1 MFHIMAGDILDT
13 IDHPNQKRYPDQ
25 QIHMIAIEDY
35 VYLVPFIESE
45 EDVFLKTI
53 IPSRKATK
61 AYRGTKVMTKL
72 DQEESEIL
80 EAIESGKVKRSKN
93 AAETQK
99 RHQQYAEAMFRKDA
113 RINIRLPSKDLRGLQ
128 KKALAEGIPYQTL
141 VASILHKYVEGRLHE
156 NNN

>member
-1 MFHIMAGDILDT
+1 MKLISWDPEKNALLKVQRGVSFEDVVFHIMAGDILDT

-61 AYRGTKVMTKL
+61 AYRGTKK
-72 DQEESEIL
+72 
-80 EAIESGKVKRSKN
+80 
-93 AAETQK
+93 
-99 RHQQYAEAMFRKDA
+99 
-113 RINIRLPSKDLRGLQ
+113 
-128 KKALAEGIPYQTL
+128 
-141 VASILHKYVEGRLHE
+141 
-156 NNN
+156 

>member
-1 MFHIMAGDILDT
+1 MKLISWDPEKNALLKAQRGVSFEDVVFHIMAGDILNT

-61 AYRGTKVMTKL
+61 AYRGTKK
-72 DQEESEIL
+72 
-80 EAIESGKVKRSKN
+80 
-93 AAETQK
+93 
-99 RHQQYAEAMFRKDA
+99 
-113 RINIRLPSKDLRGLQ
+113 
-128 KKALAEGIPYQTL
+128 
-141 VASILHKYVEGRLHE
+141 
-156 NNN
+156 